1 MRRLPLSRGT
11 LRTAFEQR
19 SRPMAQ
25 TYEPASRPTE
35 SAYEL
40 EGKPWVLFAGIMI
53 LLVGVMNVIYGIAA
67 IDKSTFFV
75 QDAKYVF
82 AELNTWGWV
91 LLVVGVVQLIAA
103 FGIWSRRAWG
113 RWIGIISASGNAVVQ
128 LLFISSYPLASLALF
143 AVDLLVIYGLVSWDY
158 RDR

>member
-1 MRRLPLSRGT
+1 
-11 LRTAFEQR
+11 
-19 SRPMAQ
+19 MAQ

-53 LLVGVMNVIYGIAA
+53 LIVGVMNVIYGIAA